1 MKVMTWMARLGAV
14 LKSRYTII
22 VLGALALALII
33 WFGGPLLAIAGWEPL
48 ASVAARVIFLLLIV
62 LIWGG
67 LYLLRIK
74 REKKANEQVVSE
86 MLTSANT
93 DDELLKEEVETLR
106 ERMREALALVKK
118 WKPGRFRSVYELPWY
133 MIIGAPG
140 CGKSTALLSSG
151 LEFPLKEQMGIDSVK
166 GVGGTR
172 HCDWWF
178 TNKAVII
185 DTAGRYTTQDS
196 ADKRDARGWNS
207 FLGLLKKN
215 RPRRPINGVLL
226 SVSVADLLEQTP
238 TERMLHARAL
248 KQRVQELKNRLGL
261 VFPVYL
267 LLTKFDLLE
276 GFNDIFAQLSEKER
290 EEVFGM
296 TFALQSVRDP
306 KSLPQVFEN
315 EFNALLARVDQFAL
329 HRLQQERNPN
339 AQRRIYQFSK
349 QLALLQAPL
358 WDMLKEVF
366 FPSAYEEVPLLRGI
380 YWVSSEQGGQAKDK
394 VSKLVDSQFKLKT
407 AASPATAHTRDG
419 FFLRRLFEDIIF
431 SEHNLA
437 STDVAHEKRFVWVR
451 RGALAAAAL
460 ATLALGV
467 SWYLSYQWNSSLVAG
482 YDKTLKTLKPTLAQ
496 KDLDWVKLNDLLTA
510 VSSMPGVE
518 GKPMPSGGP
527 QQLGLFQGNML
538 GQAAEGA
545 YGRLLQMRLG
555 TALTSS
561 LESEIGAHLD
571 NLEYLYETLKT
582 YLMLHDRS
590 HLDADQVHAWFELM
604 LERKLPGEVNRATR
618 ESLNNHLTRLL
629 ALGQSLPL
637 DNQLVANARAELTAM
652 PLAERAYHRIKLDA
666 QSSRLPDFRLP
677 LVLGSVAD
685 AVFERRS
692 GTNLEQG
699 IPGLYTRNGY
709 TGVFLPEKDKIVK
722 RLVEDSWVYGQKD
735 NDFRHLDEAAIQKGV
750 TERYFRDYVYAW
762 DEFLKDLRIK
772 PFDNARDGA
781 RIANQLSGPEAPV
794 SRLLAA
800 VKKNTDLTVPKE
812 QSKLGA
818 AAEQAKDA
826 ANARLSERKRQLS
839 GLVASTMSQD
849 TPKDTPVDDAFKRL
863 NAVPGEMVAKM
874 QSDIKVTARYFEEQG
889 GLSQPHAIATVDRGQ
904 FDDAL
909 KDFYATLSD
918 AETDQ
923 LDGLMGDFIVDAK
936 KVVRQSTS
944 RSINEIWRSSVY
956 RDYRSA
962 IAGKYPFRRQSDSDV
977 ALQDFA
983 SFFGYGGTLDTFF
996 KQQLKPYV
1004 DTQRTPWTL
1013 TKDIGISQRSLAVF
1027 EKAQQIREIFF
1038 QRGTNQPKLGFSLK
1052 PVFLDSRVSQF
1063 MLEIDGQDLVYRHDP
1078 PRFVS
1083 FNWPERT
1090 GAQETRVVFTPTGK
1104 SSPLA
1109 ASYQGPWAIFKLL
1122 QESARLSTQDRHE
1135 LVEINLGEYQAKLE
1149 LVTNSVKQPF
1159 NSKMLESFQ
1168 LPRTL

>member
-1 MKVMTWMARLGAV
+1 MKGMTWIRRLGAI
-14 LKSRYTII
+14 LTSRYTVI

-48 ASVAARVIFLLLIV
+48 ASVAARVIFLLLIALV
-62 LIWGG
+62 WVGV
-67 LYLLRIK
+67 YLLRMK
-74 REKKANEQVVSE
+74 REKKANEQVVNE
-86 MLTSANT
+86 MLSGANT

-178 TNKAVII
+178 TNKAVLI

-261 VFPVYL
+261 IFPVYV

-276 GFNDIFAQLSEKER
+276 GFNDVFAQLSEKER

-296 TFALQSVRDP
+296 TFPLQSVRDP
-306 KSLPQVFEN
+306 KSLPGAFEA
-315 EFNALLARVDQFAL
+315 EFINMLQRVDKFAL
-329 HRLQQERNPN
+329 HRLQQERNAN

-380 YWVSSEQGGQAKDK
+380 YLVSSEQGGQAKDK
-394 VSKLVDSQFKLKT
+394 VSKLVDSQFKVKAP
-407 AASPATAHTRDG
+407 AAPAVARTRDG

-451 RGALAAAAL
+451 RVALAAAVIC
-460 ATLALGV
+460 TVALGV
-467 SWYLSYQWNSSLVAG
+467 SWYLSFQWNSNLVAG
-482 YDKTLKTLKPTLAQ
+482 YDKTLKELQPTLDEQ
-496 KDLDWVKLNDLLTA
+496 DLDWVKLDGLLTA

-518 GKPMPSGGP
+518 GQPMPAGGP
-527 QQLGLFQGNML
+527 QQLGLFQGNKL

-555 TALTSS
+555 KALTSS
-561 LESEIGAHLD
+561 LESEIGSNLD

-582 YLMLHDRS
+582 YLMLHERA

-604 LERKLPGEVNRATR
+604 LERQLPGEVNRATR
-618 ESLNNHLTRLL
+618 ESLNNHLGRLL
-629 ALGQSLPL
+629 ALGQALPV
-637 DNQLVANARAELTAM
+637 DNQLVANAQAELTAM
-652 PLAERAYHRIKLDA
+652 PLAERAYHRMKLDA
-666 QSSRLPDFRLP
+666 QNSRLPDFRLP
-677 LVLGSVAD
+677 LILGSVAD
-685 AVFERRS
+685 GVFERRS
-692 GTNLEQG
+692 GTDLNAG

-709 TGVFLPEKDKIVK
+709 NGVFLPEKDKIVK
-722 RLVEDSWVYGQKD
+722 RLVEDSWVYGQED
-735 NDFRHLDEAAIQKGV
+735 NDFRNLDENAIQKGV
-750 TERYFRDYVYAW
+750 AERYFRDYVYVW
-762 DEFLKDLRIK
+762 EEFIKDLRIK

-781 RIANQLSGPEAPV
+781 RIANLLSGPEAPV
-794 SRLLAA
+794 SRLLSA
-800 VKKNTDLTVPKE
+800 VKKNTDLSEPK
-812 QSKLGA
+812 QAGKFDA
-818 AAEQAKDA
+818 AADQAKDI

-839 GLVASTMSQD
+839 GLVASTIAQD
-849 TPKDTPVDDAFKRL
+849 EPEATPVEKSFERL
-863 NAVPGEMVAKM
+863 NAVSDELVAQM
-874 QSDIKVTARYFEEQG
+874 QGDIKVAARYFEEQG
-889 GLSQPHAIATVDRGQ
+889 GLSRPHAIATVNRSQ

-909 KDFYATLSD
+909 KDFYTALADS
-918 AETDQ
+918 ETDQ

-936 KVVRQSTS
+936 KVVRQSVS

-962 IAGKYPFRRQSDSDV
+962 IAGKYPFRRQADSEV

-983 SFFGYGGTLDTFF
+983 GFFGYGGTLDSFF
-996 KQQLKPYV
+996 NDQLKPYV
-1004 DTQRTPWTL
+1004 DTQRSPWTL
-1013 TKDIGISQRSLAVF
+1013 TKDIGISQSSLALF
-1027 EKAQQIREIFF
+1027 EKAQQIRDVFF
-1038 QRGTNQPKLGFSLK
+1038 PRGSGEPRLGFSLK

-1063 MLEIDGQDLVYRHDP
+1063 MLEIDGQDLIYRHDP
-1078 PRFVS
+1078 PRFIS

-1090 GAQETRVVFTPTGK
+1090 GAQLTRVVFTPTGS

-1135 LVEINLGEYQAKLE
+1135 LVEISLGEYQAKLE

-1159 NSKMLESFQ
+1159 NTSMLESFQ

>member
-1 MKVMTWMARLGAV
+1 MKGMTWMRRLGAI
-14 LKSRYTII
+14 LSSRYTVM
-22 VLGALALALII
+22 VLGALALALLI

-48 ASVAARVIFLLLIV
+48 ASVAARVIFLLV
-62 LIWGG
+62 LALLWAGI
-67 LYLLRIK
+67 YLLRIK
-74 REKKANEQVVSE
+74 REKRANEQVVNE

-93 DDELLKEEVETLR
+93 DDDLLKEEVETLR

-151 LEFPLKEQMGIDSVK
+151 LEFPLKEQMGIDAVK

-178 TNKAVII
+178 TNKAVLI

-238 TERMLHARAL
+238 TERLLHARAL

-296 TFALQSVRDP
+296 TFSLPSVRDP
-306 KSLPQVFEN
+306 KSLPGVFEE
-315 EFNALLARVDQFAL
+315 EFSALLTRVDQFAL

-380 YWVSSEQGGQAKDK
+380 YLVSSEQGGQAKDK
-394 VSKLVDSQFKLKT
+394 VSQLVDSQFKVKAQ
-407 AASPATAHTRDG
+407 AAPASAKTRDG
-419 FFLRRLFEDIIF
+419 FFLHRLFEDIIF

-437 STDVAHEKRFVWVR
+437 STDLAHEKRFVWLR
-451 RGALAAAAL
+451 RAALAAAAVC
-460 ATLALGV
+460 TLALGV
-467 SWYLSYQWNSSLVAG
+467 SWYLSYQWNSDLVTRYQG
-482 YDKTLKTLKPTLAQ
+482 TLTDLQPTLEEQ
-496 KDLDWVKLNDLLTA
+496 ELDWVRLDELLTA

-518 GKPMPSGGP
+518 GRPMPDGGP
-527 QQLGLFQGNML
+527 QQLGLFQGDML

-545 YGRLLQMRLG
+545 YGRLLQARLG
-555 TALTSS
+555 KALTSS
-561 LESEIGAHLD
+561 LESEIGSNLD

-582 YLMLHDRS
+582 YLMLHDCK
-590 HLDADQVHAWFELM
+590 HLDVDQVQAWFELM
-604 LERKLPGEVNRATR
+604 LERQLPGEVNGPSRQ
-618 ESLNNHLTRLL
+618 SLNRHLGRLL
-629 ALGQSLPL
+629 ALGQALPVDMEL
-637 DNQLVANARAELTAM
+637 IANAQAELTAM
-652 PLAERAYHRIKLDA
+652 PLAERAYHRMKLDA
-666 QSSRLPDFRLP
+666 QASRLPDFRLP
-677 LVLGSVAD
+677 LILGSVAD
-685 AVFERRS
+685 GVFERRS
-692 GTNLEQG
+692 GTELGLG

-722 RLVEDSWVYGQKD
+722 RLVEDSWVYGEED
-735 NDFRHLDEAAIQKGV
+735 NDFRNLDEGAIKAGV
-750 TERYFRDYVYAW
+750 ADRYFRDYVYVW
-762 DEFLKDLRIK
+762 EEFLNDLRIK

-781 RIANQLSGPEAPV
+781 RIANLISGPEAPV
-794 SRLLAA
+794 ARLLDA
-800 VKKNTDLTVPKE
+800 VKKNTALTEPKE
-812 QSKLGA
+812 PGKLDEVA
-818 AAEQAKDA
+818 DQAKTL

-839 GLVASTMSQD
+839 GLVASTLTEEAPQE
-849 TPKDTPVDDAFKRL
+849 TPVELAFKRL
-863 NAVPGEMVAKM
+863 NAVNDEMVARM
-874 QSDIKVTARYFEEQG
+874 QGDIKVAARYFEEQG
-889 GLSQPHAIATVDRGQ
+889 GLSRPHAIATVNRGQ

-909 KDFYATLSD
+909 KDFYSALADS
-918 AETDQ
+918 ETEQ
-923 LDGLMGDFIVDAK
+923 LDSLMGDFIVDAR
-936 KVVRQSTS
+936 KVVRQSVS
-944 RSINEIWRSSVY
+944 RSLNEIWRSSVY

-962 IAGKYPFRRQSDSDV
+962 IAGKYPFRRQADSEV

-983 SFFGYGGTLDTFF
+983 SFFGYGGTLDSFF
-996 KQQLKPYV
+996 NEQLKPYV
-1004 DTQRTPWTL
+1004 DTQRSPWTL
-1013 TKDIGISQRSLAVF
+1013 TKDIGISQSSLKLF
-1027 EKAQQIREIFF
+1027 ENAQQIREVFF
-1038 QRGTNQPKLGFSLK
+1038 ERGSAQPRLGFSLK

-1063 MLEIDGQDLVYRHDP
+1063 MLEIDGQDLIYRHDP
-1078 PRFVS
+1078 PRFIS

-1090 GAQETRVVFTPTGK
+1090 GAQMTRVVFTPTGK

-1109 ASYQGPWAIFKLL
+1109 VSYQGPWAIFRLL

-1135 LVEINLGEYQAKLE
+1135 LVEISLGEYQAKLE
-1149 LVTNSVKQPF
+1149 LVTNSVKHPF
-1159 NSKMLESFQ
+1159 NTSMLEGFQ